1 MGPARTTILRNVL
14 IANVCKEVGAI
25 NIVPNPVVRNLICGN
40 KWFFYNILG
49 FLGKWNT
56 AGLIWSCTSWNSS
69 SHTNKGDYG
78 K

>member
-14 IANVCKEVGAI
+14 VADVGKEVSI
-25 NIVPNPVVRNLICGN
+25 IDIVPNPGVRDLVCGN
-40 KWFFYNILG
+40 KCFFNNILR